1 MAEPK
6 SKAFGGLGGGVVT
19 TAIGVYLGNNAHPHL
34 AQGLYIS
41 AGLCGVYAV
50 MQWPVIHRM
59 FGLQLISKEE
69 PPQITS
75 ENKSTTGGDFNGLQ
89 LSGLTGSSIFMGDS
103 ALSKLRPPQPEKPPP
118 VRPKP
123 NLVVHKVRVVRPG
136 QNFVFFTSHR
146 EELFV
151 LPIENCIPGSN
162 AGGIMASL
170 RFHRGSDLI
179 GKSDRAYWY
188 EKSEHEISLE
198 RNETQEVVLGK
209 YKDGRW
215 HYFANPTRH
224 IHAFRRPY
232 REPDP
237 PESFA
242 LDKPVVMIVE
252 VFSPYSSDEAYVHGR
267 YLIAPTMNGCEIEE
281 AP

>member
-1 MAEPK
+1 
-6 SKAFGGLGGGVVT
+6 
-19 TAIGVYLGNNAHPHL
+19 
-34 AQGLYIS
+34 
-41 AGLCGVYAV
+41 
-50 MQWPVIHRM
+50 
-59 FGLQLISKEE
+59 
-69 PPQITS
+69 
-75 ENKSTTGGDFNGLQ
+75 
-89 LSGLTGSSIFMGDS
+89 
-103 ALSKLRPPQPEKPPP
+103 
-118 VRPKP
+118 
-123 NLVVHKVRVVRPG
+123 
-136 QNFVFFTSHR
+136 
-146 EELFV
+146 
-151 LPIENCIPGSN
+151 
-162 AGGIMASL
+162 MASL